1 MQGGGSFT
9 LSSSEEQ
16 VITRA
21 GDVSVSHFT
30 GGTKYRLYGL
40 VGGAW
45 DQETTYNEWTG
56 RHGGCGCG
64 RHHQIDYLSAG
75 ADEDRFEGR
84 TLDFYALTYGNTTL
98 PVCGPE

>member
-1 MQGGGSFT
+1 MPVQGGDSFT

-45 DQETTYNEWTG
+45 DKKLPYNEWNRKATEAVAADG
-56 RHGGCGCG
+56 T
-64 RHHQIDYLSAG
+64 HQIDYLSAG
-75 ADEDRFEGR
+75 ADEDRFE
-84 TLDFYALTYGNTTL
+84 AEPLTFMR
-98 PVCGPE
+98 